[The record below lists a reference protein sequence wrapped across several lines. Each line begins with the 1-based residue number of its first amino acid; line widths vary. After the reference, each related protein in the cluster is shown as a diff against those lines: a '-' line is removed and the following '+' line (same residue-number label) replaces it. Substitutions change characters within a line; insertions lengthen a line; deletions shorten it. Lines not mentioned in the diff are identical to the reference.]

1 MKMREAAFFD
11 LDRTLIAG
19 SSAMEF
25 VRASRRAGLIGRG
38 DVVRWGVEHLI
49 FRLRG
54 STDQSTRKALSAAE
68 EMLRGQPERD
78 VARMAP
84 EILAGILPRIY
95 PEMLAEAHRHQDEG
109 RATFIVSAAGDEIV
123 KLLADVLG
131 MDGGIGTRYEVDQ
144 EGTLTGRL
152 DGPLMYREGKV
163 SALERYADEHRL
175 DLAASW
181 AYSDSESDL
190 PMLRAVGNAVVVNP
204 DAELARTAAAEGWQ
218 VMRFEKLG
226 SRLAITGGLFAAALL
241 ATAGLGA
248 ASRSRPTRPRRP
260 IDLSVNRRRS
270 R

>member
-1 MKMREAAFFD
+1 MRAAAFFD

-25 VRASRRAGLIGRG
+25 VRASRRAGLVSRR
-38 DVVRWGVEHLI
+38 DVARWGFEHLI

-54 STDQSTRKALSAAE
+54 STDQSTEKALRAAE
-68 EMLRGQPERD
+68 VMLRGQPERK

-95 PEMLAEAHRHQDEG
+95 PEVLAEAHRHQDEG
-109 RATFIVSAAGDEIV
+109 RATFIVSAAGHEIV

-131 MDGGIGTRYEVDQ
+131 MDGGIGTRYEVD
-144 EGTLTGRL
+144 EDGVLTGRL

-163 SALERYADEHRL
+163 SALERYAEEHQL
-175 DLAASW
+175 DLDASW

-190 PMLRAVGNAVVVNP
+190 PMLRAVGNSVVVNP
-204 DAELARTAAAEGWQ
+204 DAELAAIAAAEGWQ

-226 SRLAITGGLFAAALL
+226 SRLAVAGGLAFAALL
-241 ATAGLGA
+241 AAGGLGA
-248 ASRSRPTRPRRP
+248 ASRRRTGAERPA
-260 IDLSVNRRRS
+260 V
-270 R
+270 

>member
-1 MKMREAAFFD
+1 MREAAFFD

-25 VRASRRAGLIGRG
+25 VRASRKAGLIGRG
-38 DVVRWGVEHLI
+38 DLLRWGIEHLV

-54 STDQSTRKALSAAE
+54 STDQSTRKALRAAE
-68 EMLRGQPERD
+68 KMLRGVPERKL
-78 VARMAP
+78 ARMAP

-95 PEMLAEAHRHQDEG
+95 PEVLAEAHRHQDEG
-109 RATFIVSAAGDEIV
+109 RATFIVSAAGNEIV

-131 MDGGIGTRYEVDQ
+131 MDGGIGTRYEVDGQ
-144 EGTLTGRL
+144 GLLTGGL

-163 SALERYADEHRL
+163 TAIERYAEEHRL
-175 DLAASW
+175 DLAGSW

-204 DAELARTAAAEGWQ
+204 DAELATIALAEGWQ

-226 SRLAITGGLFAAALL
+226 RRLAITAGLAAAALL
-241 ATAGLGA
+241 GGLGLGV
-248 ASRSRPTRPRRP
+248 ASRTRSTPPPPRR
-260 IDLSVNRRRS
+260 RFT
-270 R
+270 